1 MTSEVFITCAVVGA
15 GEAVEHR
22 PHVTAVPEQ
31 IADSA
36 IEAPLE
42 QAAVVHIHVGDH
54 KTRPGTRNPALHR
67 EVVRRIR
74 GSDLDPEINLTR
86 RLGGDVVLGGPE
98 FPQFADARRTD
109 MAGALVREKLALKVH
124 L

>member
-1 MTSEVFITCAVVGA
+1 MTSEVFMTSAVVEA

-22 PHVTAVPEQ
+22 PPVTAIPEQ

-36 IEAPLE
+36 LE

-54 KTRPGTRNPALHR
+54 RTRPGTRNPALHR
-67 EVVRRIR
+67 QVVRRIR
-74 GSDLDPEINLTR
+74 GSDLDPANNLTR

-98 FPQFADARRTD
+98 FLQFADARRTD
-109 MAGALVREKLALKVH
+109 MAGALVRKKLALKVH